1 MARVTNMKNRLIPS
15 KLRRREGQALAEYA
29 LIITFVAIA
38 AVAAL
43 VLLGGTIGAA
53 LSGVAGSF

>member
-1 MARVTNMKNRLIPS
+1 MTERLVPRR
-15 KLRRREGQALAEYA
+15 LQRREGQALAEYA
-29 LIITFVAIA
+29 LILTLVAIA

-43 VLLGGTIGAA
+43 VLLGGSIANA

>member
-1 MARVTNMKNRLIPS
+1 MKNRLIPP
-15 KLRRREGQALAEYA
+15 KLRRRDGQALAEYA

-43 VLLGGTIGAA
+43 ILLGGSIGGA

>member
-1 MARVTNMKNRLIPS
+1 MENRPNPS

-38 AVAAL
+38 TVAAL
-43 VLLGGTIGAA
+43 VLLGGSIGTA
-53 LSGVAGSF
+53 LSGVAASF

>member
-1 MARVTNMKNRLIPS
+1 MTKRLIPRR
-15 KLRRREGQALAEYA
+15 LQRREGQALAEYA
-29 LIITFVAIA
+29 LILTLVAIA

-43 VLLGGTIGAA
+43 VLLGGSIGTA